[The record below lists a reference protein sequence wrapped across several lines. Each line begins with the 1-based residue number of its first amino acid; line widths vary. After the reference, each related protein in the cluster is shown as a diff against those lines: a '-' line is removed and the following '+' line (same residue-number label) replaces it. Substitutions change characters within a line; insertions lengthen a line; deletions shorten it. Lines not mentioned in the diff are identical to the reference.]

1 VELRQ
6 AFASNDDLRILWVMA
21 DNQVNEKTLRFIDG
35 LGLREHIHFAVDPES
50 RAIDSLRI
58 RLENP
63 EEIEAGV
70 PHPTTYLLDRE
81 GVVRFVDV
89 RRDYQMWL
97 DPTLVREALAEVP

>member
-1 VELRQ
+1 MELRQ

-58 RLENP
+58 RLENS

-89 RRDYQMWL
+89 RRDYHMWL

>member
-1 VELRQ
+1 MELRQ

-58 RLENP
+58 RLQDP

>member
-1 VELRQ
+1 MELRQ

-35 LGLREHIHFAVDPES
+35 LGLREHIHFAVDPKS

>member
-1 VELRQ
+1 MELRQ

-70 PHPTTYLLDRE
+70 SHPTTYLLDRE

-97 DPTLVREALAEVP
+97 DPALVREALAEVP